1 MTIITTTIPPPT
13 TPRYRLGA
21 VMRSEWTKMRSV
33 RSTTRTLAL
42 TVALTIGIGIIATS
56 TEAGRWTHASA
67 ATRLTF
73 DPTNLSLT
81 GILFGQIMIGIL
93 GVLVVS
99 AEYGTGTIRASLA
112 AVPNRRLFLVAKA
125 TSFAI
130 VAFLVGEVVSFVAFF
145 GGQSLISGGAPH
157 ATITQPDVL
166 GAVIGS
172 GLYLTV
178 LGLLAVGL
186 GLTIRHTAGALAAFV
201 GILLIVPLLTPAFPA
216 SIQNAV
222 SKFEPT
228 TIGNA
233 MTVVTTHLPKGSAPT
248 FSPWVGLAILGAY
261 AAVALGIGAWSLL
274 RRDA

>member
-1 MTIITTTIPPPT
+1 M
-13 TPRYRLGA
+13 
-21 VMRSEWTKMRSV
+21 
-33 RSTTRTLAL
+33 
-42 TVALTIGIGIIATS
+42 
-56 TEAGRWTHASA
+56 
-67 ATRLTF
+67 
-73 DPTNLSLT
+73 
-81 GILFGQIMIGIL
+81 
-93 GVLVVS
+93 
-99 AEYGTGTIRASLA
+99 
-112 AVPNRRLFLVAKA
+112 
-125 TSFAI
+125 
-130 VAFLVGEVVSFVAFF
+130 
-145 GGQSLISGGAPH
+145 
-157 ATITQPDVL
+157 L

>member
-1 MTIITTTIPPPT
+1 M
-13 TPRYRLGA
+13 
-21 VMRSEWTKMRSV
+21 
-33 RSTTRTLAL
+33 
-42 TVALTIGIGIIATS
+42 
-56 TEAGRWTHASA
+56 
-67 ATRLTF
+67 TF

-81 GILFGQIMIGIL
+81 GVLFGQLMIGIL

-112 AVPNRRLFLVAKA
+112 AVPNRRLFLAAKA
-125 TSFAI
+125 ATFAI

-145 GGQSLISGGAPH
+145 AGQSLISGGAPH
-157 ATITQPDVL
+157 ATITQPGVL

-186 GLTIRHTAGALAAFV
+186 GLIIRHTAGALAAFV
-201 GILLIVPLLTPAFPA
+201 GLLLIIPLLTPALPS
-216 SIQNAV
+216 SIENAI

-233 MTVVTTHLPKGSAPT
+233 MTVVDTHLPSGSAPT
-248 FSPWVGLAILGAY
+248 FNPWVGLAILSAY
-261 AAVALGIGAWSLL
+261 AAVALGVGAWSLV